1 MDIVAEQRGRLVPL
15 PRVTNETL
23 VGCAQRSREEQTG
36 ENQRTEEMNGFAHTT
51 HPRIVKPMMYRTMK
65 IPR

>member
-1 MDIVAEQRGRLVPL
+1 M
-15 PRVTNETL
+15 TNETL
-23 VGCAQRSREEQTG
+23 VGGAQRSREEQAG
-36 ENQRTEEMNGFAHTT
+36 ENQRTEEMNGFVHTT